1 MSKEEK
7 TSFLQ
12 EQIQNANSSVRACL
26 VVVII
31 GTFTLTMSLLALL
44 VNLELYLK
52 GAFSLFDDKTIKIG
66 LGIFDGLAVSAG
78 GLIGAY
84 HYGNKKKELVNQLGS
99 IDT

>member
-7 TSFLQ
+7 ASYLQ
-12 EQIQNANSSVRACL
+12 EQIQNANSSIKACL
-26 VVVII
+26 AVVII

-66 LGIFDGLAVSAG
+66 LGIADGMAVSAG

-84 HYGNKKKELVNQLGS
+84 YYNNKKKELVNRL
-99 IDT
+99 